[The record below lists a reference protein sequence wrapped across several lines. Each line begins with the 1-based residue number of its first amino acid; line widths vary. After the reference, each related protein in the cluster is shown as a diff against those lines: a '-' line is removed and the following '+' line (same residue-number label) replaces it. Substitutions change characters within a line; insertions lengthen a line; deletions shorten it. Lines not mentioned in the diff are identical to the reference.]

1 MRLQGIFYARFYL
14 KPLPTNQKVAG
25 SNPAGA
31 TIAIDAFLSGMR
43 FFIAF
48 WHRHA
53 CPIPATF
60 PLPFLLF
67 FNIFNIKA

>member
-31 TIAIDAFLSGMR
+31 TIVYAALD
-43 FFIAF
+43 
-48 WHRHA
+48 
-53 CPIPATF
+53 TF
-60 PLPFLLF
+60 RELLF
-67 FNIFNIKA
+67 FIKSIFDIHFDTYIILCCL

>member
-1 MRLQGIFYARFYL
+1 
-14 KPLPTNQKVAG
+14 
-25 SNPAGA
+25 
-31 TIAIDAFLSGMR
+31 MR